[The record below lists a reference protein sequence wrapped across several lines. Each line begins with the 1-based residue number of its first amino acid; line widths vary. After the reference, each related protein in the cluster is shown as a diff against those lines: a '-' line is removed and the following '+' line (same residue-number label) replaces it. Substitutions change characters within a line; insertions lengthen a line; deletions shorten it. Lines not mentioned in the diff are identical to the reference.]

1 MRVILY
7 CRVSS
12 DEQADGTSLDFQEK
26 TLRSYCERMNYEV
39 IHCCREDFSAKH
51 HDFRRPQMQWLR
63 DYCRKHKR
71 EVDMILFL
79 RWDRFS
85 RNTEF
90 AHVFKRVFMDEMG
103 IKFNAVENPIDFE
116 ATEWSTLFNLYAG
129 IAQTE
134 NNKISRRTRDGI
146 RETLLKGKCANKA
159 PRGYKNVRTS
169 KHDTRVEIDHDVA
182 PLIRKIFTEVAKG
195 LETPNYIRRKWAKHI
210 SESSYFAMLRN
221 PFYMGKI
228 RVPASGDEKEM
239 LVSGVHEPMISED
252 IYNKVQDILDGKKRK
267 SPKLSKPQDPMLF
280 LRKFLICPI
289 CGHCLT
295 GATSSGN
302 GGKYTYYFCCND
314 SKHIRVRAEVV
325 NDAFIHYLS
334 VLKPYKAVLDL
345 YNEILKDIRMGD
357 RKAQIRHTEALK
369 EELNATVKR
378 MDSVQDKYIDGD
390 IDKATYNRL
399 MERYSNEA
407 ESVKQHIELA
417 ENKNSAKVEPKMG
430 YAISLIDNIDRFILD
445 APVSLKIKLLGSMFP
460 EKIEFDGKKYRTKN
474 YNKVLDFIYQQTNEL
489 HCGNK
494 ENGESFS
501 TFSVSVPRPG
511 IEPGWVAP
519 LVFETSA
526 STDSAIWAFLKCDA
540 KVRLFLVRANIL
552 HIFLKKVFVFL
563 AVPLKRSNFASRLL
577 SALTMGY

>member
-369 EELNATVKR
+369 EELNAVIKR

-399 MERYSNEA
+399 MERYSHEA
-407 ESVKQHIELA
+407 ESVKQRIELA

-474 YNKVLDFIYQQTNEL
+474 YNKVLDLIYQQTNEL
-489 HCGNK
+489 RVGEK

-526 STDSAIWAFLKCDA
+526 STDSAIWAIAELRCKG
-540 KVRLFLVRANIL
+540 
-552 HIFLKKVFVFL
+552 
-563 AVPLKRSNFASRLL
+563 
-577 SALTMGY
+577 SAFFCCVQRKIYFF

>member
-334 VLKPYKAVLDL
+334 VLKPYKVVLDL

-369 EELNATVKR
+369 EELNAIVKR

-399 MERYSNEA
+399 MERYSHEA
-407 ESVKQHIELA
+407 ESVKQRIELA
-417 ENKNSAKVEPKMG
+417 ENKNGAKVEPKMG

-489 HCGNK
+489 CCGNK

-501 TFSVSVPRPG
+501 TFSVSVPRPAFEIIKVG
-511 IEPGWVAP
+511 KMWVKRKMQKN
-519 LVFETSA
+519 T
-526 STDSAIWAFLKCDA
+526 AI
-540 KVRLFLVRANIL
+540 
-552 HIFLKKVFVFL
+552 
-563 AVPLKRSNFASRLL
+563 
-577 SALTMGY
+577 

>member
-252 IYNKVQDILDGKKRK
+252 IYNKVQDILDVKKRK

-345 YNEILKDIRMGD
+345 YNEILKDIRLGD

-399 MERYSNEA
+399 MERYSHEA
-407 ESVKQHIELA
+407 ESVKQRIELA

-489 HCGNK
+489 RCGKK

-501 TFSVSVPRPG
+501 TFSVSVPRP
-511 IEPGWVAP
+511 
-519 LVFETSA
+519 VFEICNN
-526 STDSAIWAFLKCDA
+526 D
-540 KVRLFLVRANIL
+540 IL
-552 HIFLKKVFVFL
+552 
-563 AVPLKRSNFASRLL
+563 
-577 SALTMGY
+577 

>member
-1 MRVILY
+1 
-7 CRVSS
+7 
-12 DEQADGTSLDFQEK
+12 
-26 TLRSYCERMNYEV
+26 MNYEV

-159 PRGYKNVRTS
+159 PRGYKNIRTS
-169 KHDTRVEIDHDVA
+169 KHDTHIEIDETVA
-182 PLIRKIFTEVAKG
+182 PLIRKLFAEVAKG
-195 LETPNYIRRKWAKHI
+195 IETPNYIRRKYAKKF

-221 PFYMGKI
+221 PFYIGKI
-228 RVPASGDEKEM
+228 RVPAYKDEPER
-239 LVSGVHEPMISED
+239 LVDGVHEPLIDES
-252 IYNKVQDILDGKKRK
+252 IYNKVQDVLDGKRRK

-295 GATSSGN
+295 GATSKGN

-314 SKHIRVRAEVV
+314 SKHIRVRAERV
-325 NDAFIHYLS
+325 NDTFAHYLS
-334 VLKPYKAVLDL
+334 VLKPYDTVLDL
-345 YNEILKDIRMGD
+345 YKEILNDIRKED
-357 RKAQIRHTEALK
+357 RVEQIRRTERLK
-369 EELNATVKR
+369 NELNTVIKR
-378 MDSVQDKYIDGD
+378 MDSVQDKYIDGEL
-390 IDKATYNRL
+390 DKLSYNRL

-407 ESVKQHIELA
+407 ESLQERIALVETP
-417 ENKNSAKVEPKMG
+417 NNVKVEPKLG
-430 YAISLIDNIDRFILD
+430 YAISLISNIDRFILD

-460 EKIEFDGKKYRTKN
+460 QKIEFDGNKYRTN
-474 YNKVLDFIYQQTNEL
+474 EYNKVLDLIYQQTNEL
-489 HCGNK
+489 RAGKK

-501 TFSVSVPRPG
+501 TFSVSVPRAG
-511 IEPGWVAP
+511 VEPAQVAL

-526 STDSAIWAFLKCDA
+526 STDSAIWAAF
-540 KVRLFLVRANIL
+540 
-552 HIFLKKVFVFL
+552 
-563 AVPLKRSNFASRLL
+563 AVQR
-577 SALTMGY
+577 